1 MASVVRKNAAGD
13 YERFMPDMFR
23 DAQEQMKKQLENMMK
38 K

>member
-13 YERFMPDMFR
+13 YECFLPEMFR
-23 DAQEQMKKQLENMMK
+23 EAEEQMRRQMENMMK